1 MRPGRAAGGEHRHAC
16 VDCQATWFCYE
27 SECPAIAPAL
37 CARCLDIRLSGS
49 SAPLRVVM
57 LDRTS
62 PVLGQLFEAR
72 KDTLLRR
79 LRRWGQTD
87 PS

>member
-1 MRPGRAAGGEHRHAC
+1 MRPDRAAGGEHRHAC

-27 SECPAIAPAL
+27 PECPAKRACPVRAVPRHPL
-37 CARCLDIRLSGS
+37 VGS